1 MMWTWFTSIPLG
13 LDATHN
19 GMPVFIGVNDQ
30 AMTFK
35 LDIGAEVAAI
45 RVSPF
50 PQLRDVRTPTSAN
63 QVQDPA
69 P

>member
-1 MMWTWFTSIPLG
+1 
-13 LDATHN
+13 
-19 GMPVFIGVNDQ
+19 MPVFIGVNDQ